1 MELGSLNRKVLLT
14 GAGFSRN
21 WGGYTAAE
29 MWSRIKGDSEVQKN
43 HELQNLLTSESSF
56 ELALA
61 KARDGNVTT
70 DATEILEAAT
80 LRAFQS
86 LDRQLIGSPR
96 SGPDWINI
104 YDVQKFVFRL
114 FSPPDTRGS
123 IDTGYFF
130 TLNQDLWPERFLFNE
145 YVHHAK
151 APTLPGVRPKV
162 GQQFFHTSCPQEY
175 ADHLVEIDP
184 DEVEPSFTGNRGQFN
199 LVKLHGSYNW
209 RVSGGSPAMV
219 IGDKKATQISNLPLL
234 PHYHKAF
241 TEVLQ
246 AGAMRLMIIGYGFG
260 DEHINSVIA
269 NAVEESHLKV
279 FVWDTRPD
287 LLDWL
292 RDGALHGDE
301 ILKGLIT
308 TETRRM
314 IDVFPPDQ
322 RVTET
327 YDNIVQSFC
336 GTRDST

>member
-1 MELGSLNRKVLLT
+1 MELGSHDRKVLLT

-21 WGGYTAAE
+21 WGGYTAAD
-29 MWSRIKGDSEVQKN
+29 MWSRIKGDSEVQEN
-43 HELQNLLTSESSF
+43 HELQDLLTSESSF

-61 KARDGNVTT
+61 KARDGNVST
-70 DATEILEAAT
+70 DAAEKLEAAT

-86 LDRQLIGSPR
+86 LDRQLVGAPR
-96 SGPDWINI
+96 SGPNSINI
-104 YDVQKFVFRL
+104 YCVQKFLFRL
-114 FSPPDTRGS
+114 FSPPETRGS

-151 APTLPGVRPKV
+151 APILPGVSPEA
-162 GQQFFHTSCPQEY
+162 GQQFFNTNCPEEY
-175 ADHLVEIDP
+175 TNLLVEIDP
-184 DEVEPSFTGNRGQFN
+184 NAAEPSFKGHRGQFN
-199 LVKLHGSYNW
+199 LVKLHGSFNW
-209 RVSGGSPAMV
+209 RVSNGSPAMV

-234 PHYHKAF
+234 PHYHEAF
-241 TEVLQ
+241 TEVLH

-260 DEHINSVIA
+260 DEHVNSVIA
-269 NAVEESHLKV
+269 SGVKEAHLKV

-287 LLDWL
+287 LVEWL
-292 RDGALHGDE
+292 RSKAPNGGE

-308 TETRRM
+308 TESRQM
-314 IDVFPPDQ
+314 IEVFPPDQ

-336 GTRDST
+336 GT